1 MNGQLFDAYGYT
13 VHPEERPNERPK
25 NSAPFERIAWPLDLS
40 DAQPERIRSESA
52 RRSTV
57 GWNVG
62 VSATACCPQSC
73 ADVQQPKPAPHR
85 AYQRGRNKSQDQ
97 ALKHLRGSALA
108 DRRRTYC
115 AADCRS
121 RD

>member
-1 MNGQLFDAYGYT
+1 MNGQLFDAYGYNL
-13 VHPEERPNERPK
+13 HLKGRPNERPK
-25 NSAPFERIAWPLDLS
+25 NSATFERTAWPLYLS

-62 VSATACCPQSC
+62 VRATARRAEPC
-73 ADVQQPKPAPHR
+73 ADVPQPKPTPHR

-97 ALKHLRGSALA
+97 ALKRLRGSVLA

-121 RD
+121 GD